1 MINLK
6 VGNSVNSVEAEKSGS
21 KDISLNSVSDG
32 DLASLKVPDAAE
44 GERRNVEKEA
54 VTVVQQEP
62 TENDGTHEVQQK

>member
-62 TENDGTHEVQQK
+62 TENDGAHEVQQK